1 MEYRTTGIM
10 DYLNEINEQKI
21 IIDDA
26 ILKLDEIAREY
37 DLKILYLIDKGTGL
51 FEVNIEGAE

>member
-37 DLKILYLIDKGTGL
+37 DLKILYLIDKETGL
-51 FEVNIEGAE
+51 FEVNIERAE